1 MEEVAKYESGQGQGL
16 IDVAK
21 DPERVLIEAK
31 KAAEALVRVVSSKPT
46 KVIINNEQYLEFE
59 DWQTLGRFYGLTV
72 RVDSSEPVNFDGIKG
87 WQAKASVINR
97 NGDVVS
103 SADAMCLSD
112 EEKWS
117 TRSKYEYQYIWKN
130 GKATT
135 ENPPTDQIIWIP
147 NPKKPGKSM
156 PKKER
161 TKVSDEQVPFFQL
174 RSMAQ
179 TRASAKAFRNVL
191 AWVVVLAGYKPTPAE
206 EMPSPDPQDYAEH
219 SPLPGTPS
227 SSPAEESQKSIICPK
242 SQMDIDES
250 ECEHCD
256 QITSCTAMGKAEEPP
271 KEAERKAPETKANG
285 NYTVCRKVGKEI
297 EGYKVYTRYCQTTC
311 KERKTCVIAQGLK

>member
-1 MEEVAKYESGQGQGL
+1 MPESEVVKYEIGQGL

-21 DPERVLIEAK
+21 DPERVLVEAK

-135 ENPPTDQIIWIP
+135 ENPPSDQIVWIP
-147 NPKKPGKSM
+147 NPKKPGKMM

-161 TKVSDEQVPFFQL
+161 VKTKDEPVPFFQL

-191 AWVVVLAGYKPTPAE
+191 AWVVVLAG
-206 EMPSPDPQDYAEH
+206 
-219 SPLPGTPS
+219 
-227 SSPAEESQKSIICPK
+227 
-242 SQMDIDES
+242 
-250 ECEHCD
+250 
-256 QITSCTAMGKAEEPP
+256 
-271 KEAERKAPETKANG
+271 
-285 NYTVCRKVGKEI
+285 
-297 EGYKVYTRYCQTTC
+297 
-311 KERKTCVIAQGLK
+311 

>member
-1 MEEVAKYESGQGQGL
+1 MEEVAKYESGQGL

-31 KAAEALVRVVSSKPT
+31 RAAEALVRVVSSKPT

-72 RVDSSEPVNFDGIKG
+72 RVDSTDPVNFDGIKG
-87 WQAKASVINR
+87 WQARASVINR
-97 NGDVVS
+97 NGEVVS

-117 TRSKYEYQYIWKN
+117 TRAKYEYLYVLKDGTKI
-130 GKATT
+130 G
-135 ENPPTDQIIWIP
+135 EDPPPDKIQWIK
-147 NPKKPGKSM
+147 NPKKPGKMM

-161 TKVSDEQVPFFQL
+161 VNTKDEPVPFFQL

-191 AWVVVLAGYKPTPAE
+191 AWVVVLAGYRPTPAE
-206 EMPSPDPQDYAEH
+206 EMLSPDPQDYDEH
-219 SPLPGTPS
+219 PPPQGS
-227 SSPAEESQKSIICPK
+227 SSPKSAEEPKSITCPK
-242 SQMDIDES
+242 NQMDINPS
-250 ECEHCD
+250 ECANCD

-271 KEAERKAPETKANG
+271 KEAERKPPETKTNG
-285 NYTVCRKVGKEI
+285 NFTICRKVGKEPN
-297 EGYKVYTRYCQTTC
+297 YKVYMDFCRTTC
-311 KERKTCVIAQGLK
+311 KERKTCTIAQGLK

>member
-1 MEEVAKYESGQGQGL
+1 MEEVAKYEAGQGQGL

-31 KAAEALVRVVSSKPT
+31 RAAEALVRVVSSKPT

-72 RVDSSEPVNFDGIKG
+72 RVDSTDPVNFDGIKG
-87 WQAKASVINR
+87 WQARASVINR
-97 NGDVVS
+97 NGEVVS

-135 ENPPTDQIIWIP
+135 ENPPSDQITWIP
-147 NPKKPGKSM
+147 NPKKSGKMM

-161 TKVSDEQVPFFQL
+161 VKTKDEPVPFFQL

-206 EMPSPDPQDYAEH
+206 EMPSPDLQDNDEH
-219 SPLPGTPS
+219 SPSQGSTTIS
-227 SSPAEESQKSIICPK
+227 SGNPQETKSIICPI
-242 SQMDIDES
+242 SQMDIDEK
-250 ECEHCD
+250 ECRSCD
-256 QITSCTAMGKAEEPP
+256 QITSCTAMGKAEEHS
-271 KEAERKAPETKANG
+271 KEAEGKTTETKGNG
-285 NYTVCRKVGKEI
+285 KYTVCRKYGQEP
-297 EGYKVYTRYCQTTC
+297 EYKVHLIFCKTSC
-311 KERKTCVIAQGLK
+311 KERKSCSVAQGLK